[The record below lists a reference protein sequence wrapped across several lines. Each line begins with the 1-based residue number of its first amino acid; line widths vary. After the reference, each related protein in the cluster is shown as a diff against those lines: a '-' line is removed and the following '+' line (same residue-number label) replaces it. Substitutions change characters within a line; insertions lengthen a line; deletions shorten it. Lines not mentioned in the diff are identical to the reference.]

1 MGTADRW
8 LDLPFLG
15 AKMNLTINRLAKR
28 YGNVFQL
35 QLGSRKVVVISGQET
50 IRKALLNNATV
61 FAGRPD
67 FYTYKAVK
75 SFAFDDF
82 SPTYRVY
89 KKHTLKAFGQFAKV
103 RKEKLQQVAHNA
115 VQMLI
120 NEFKIAN
127 NQPIDPNP
135 ILRKAASKSSNS
147 CNCFLTRNFIHGK
160 KSQMTPNAIN
170 LGNLF
175 GPSRNI
181 ATSSLLTSKN
191 FP

>member
-50 IRKALLNNATV
+50 IRKALLNSATV

-82 SPTYRVY
+82 SPTYRLY
-89 KKHTLKAFGQFAKV
+89 KKTRVKGV
-103 RKEKLQQVAHNA
+103 RSVCKGTKGKTPAGSPQCSTDAHKR
-115 VQMLI
+115 I
-120 NEFKIAN
+120 
-127 NQPIDPNP
+127 
-135 ILRKAASKSSNS
+135 
-147 CNCFLTRNFIHGK
+147 
-160 KSQMTPNAIN
+160 
-170 LGNLF
+170 
-175 GPSRNI
+175 
-181 ATSSLLTSKN
+181 
-191 FP
+191 